1 MSKRILLIAIGCL
14 MPLAYCSPLPNGGL
28 DLMNWDAFAQA
39 PGVNEP
45 VPFTEDDRAALPK
58 SMQAL
63 VTLHARL
70 GPTKPGDW
78 LQGHAERPETYDQ
91 FVAAGPTKATKER
104 RTIWIQPIGEFTAEQ
119 RKIVE
124 LSSEFLG
131 HYFQLPV
138 RTAKDWP
145 LAVIPDKARR
155 DNPLQGHPQIQSIY
169 ILNDLLKPALPKD
182 AAAFIAFTAT
192 DLWPGE
198 GWNFVFG
205 QASLQDRVGVWSI
218 QRFGDPSKSEEEFRH
233 VLRRTLKTAAHET
246 GHMFSLP
253 HCVYFDCCMNG
264 SNSLPEADRQPL
276 ELCPQCL
283 AKLCYATGADPK
295 KRFEA
300 LIGFA
305 KANKLAEEQRLWE
318 RSNEAIGATSSP

>member
-1 MSKRILLIAIGCL
+1 MTKRMLLIAIGCF
-14 MPLAYCSPLPNGGL
+14 MPLAYCSPLRHGGI
-28 DLMNWDAFAQA
+28 DLIDWNAVAQS

-45 VPFTEDDRAALPK
+45 VPFTDDDRKALPAPL
-58 SMQAL
+58 QAL
-63 VTLHARL
+63 VPLHTPL
-70 GPTKPGDW
+70 EPTKPGDW
-78 LQGHAERPETYDQ
+78 LQGHAERPETYEQ

-124 LSSEFLG
+124 LSSEFLS

-138 RTAKDWP
+138 RTAKDWS
-145 LAVIPDKARR
+145 LSVIPDQARR

-169 ILNDLLKPALPKD
+169 ILHDLLKPALPKD
-182 AAAFIAFTAT
+182 AAALIAFTST

-205 QASLQDRVGVWSI
+205 QASLQDRVGVWSMK
-218 QRFGDPSKSEEEFRH
+218 RFGDAAKSDKEFRQ

-264 SNSLPEADRQPL
+264 SNSLPEADRQL
-276 ELCPQCL
+276 LSLCPQCL
-283 AKLCYATGADPK
+283 AKLCYAAGADPR
-295 KRFEA
+295 KRFES

-305 KANKLAEEQRLWE
+305 KANRLAEEQRLWE
-318 RSNEAIGATSSP
+318 RSLEAIGTK